1 MKKRESGCRGVSFV
15 WRGAD
20 CQSYKNINQAIEY
33 RKDKFNSQL
42 IAATI
47 KHEILTRILILLLLM
62 KYEMFRH
69 RYR

>member
-1 MKKRESGCRGVSFV
+1 MVVVGYLSF
-15 WRGAD
+15 GAVPIANHTKI
-20 CQSYKNINQAIEY
+20 SIKPLSTE
-33 RKDKFNSQL
+33 KDKFNSQL